1 MSQPEN
7 DGYVDGYVSDLTG
20 ADAQIKAAAA
30 AHTFQEKPASLSPAP
45 ASSPAQS
52 EPVIL
57 RVEDLHIRYRVR
69 RPAQHLIKR
78 FLPNLPGNESAS
90 AGGPGRAFEVVG
102 LNGVSFTLRRGE
114 HVGLVG
120 MNGSGKTTL
129 LRAVSGVLPPQ
140 NGHVHAPENIYA
152 LLNISSGFDNELSG
166 YDNLK
171 LKALYGGSAN
181 GAADEDIRDVMAFS
195 GLGEFFFLPL
205 KTYSA
210 GMKAR
215 FALGAATLGRPDLLV
230 MDEWVGAGDMDFR
243 VKAHERLKRFVSSSG
258 ALLIASHSYAILQ
271 AWVTRL
277 IWIHEG
283 VIVEDGPRDAVFK
296 SYADFLAANR

>member
-1 MSQPEN
+1 MSQPEP

-20 ADAQIKAAAA
+20 AEARAAAP
-30 AHTFQEKPASLSPAP
+30 EKPAPVPPPPPAP
-45 ASSPAQS
+45 VSA

-57 RVEDLHIRYRVR
+57 KVEDLHIRFKVR

-78 FLPNLPGNESAS
+78 FLPNLVKAENTSS
-90 AGGPGRAFEVVG
+90 GRALEVVG
-102 LNGVSFTLRRGE
+102 LKGVSFTLRRGE

-140 NGHVHAPENIYA
+140 SGSVSAPQNIYA
-152 LLNISSGFDNELSG
+152 LLNLSSGFDNELSG

-171 LKALYGGSAN
+171 LKALYSGQTS
-181 GAADEDIRDVMAFS
+181 GAEDADISDVIAFS
-195 GLGEFFFLPL
+195 GLGEFIFMPL

-243 VKAHERLKRFVSSSG
+243 ARAHERLKSFVSSSG

-283 VIVEDGPRDAVFK
+283 AIVEDGPRDAVFK
-296 SYADFLAANR
+296 SYANFLAANR